1 MRGTVTGD
9 RGNNWLTV
17 NLLQMVMVSPRTHL
31 VKNFESQSRTNE
43 SQFKKKKKESETE
56 NAWGYRLQ
64 NSVLQC
70 HSILKLKII
79 IIVLLFKSTRL
90 KEICIIKQQS

>member
-43 SQFKKKKKESETE
+43 SQFKKKKKS
-56 NAWGYRLQ
+56 
-64 NSVLQC
+64 
-70 HSILKLKII
+70 LKLKMLGATDSKTLYYS
-79 IIVLLFKSTRL
+79 VTVY
-90 KEICIIKQQS
+90 